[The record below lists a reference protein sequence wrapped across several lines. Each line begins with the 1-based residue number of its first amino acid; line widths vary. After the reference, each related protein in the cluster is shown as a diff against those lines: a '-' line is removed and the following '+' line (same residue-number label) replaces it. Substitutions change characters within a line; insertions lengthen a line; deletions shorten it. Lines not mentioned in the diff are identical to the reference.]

1 MSKNLK
7 NIVIS
12 LTVTIFC
19 SAVFLFVLYL
29 VKELKLTYI
38 LIVIFA
44 SIIVGLIVYI
54 NLLVFTKQITKLSS
68 SLDANTDK
76 LEKEKA
82 RLSYI
87 LNNMSQGIVVLDS
100 NKNIII
106 INDKVA
112 CLFDKKYQDYL
123 GKQCDVIFDKEIII
137 NYIDKAL
144 RGESVKDYELS
155 IGKKTF
161 RLGFN
166 DLKSNAK
173 GKASQDLKL
182 AIIYTDI
189 TDLADASALKQKF
202 ISNASHELKSPLTTI
217 IGYQQLISCGLVTD
231 IKEIEDYCSLTIKE
245 AKRMNEIVKEM
256 LELSRIEGNLD
267 SVISDVYLAKI
278 ITDLIDN
285 DSLKIKN
292 KNIKVKMKLDEKA
305 FAVMNE
311 SHAYS
316 LLNNLIENAI
326 KYNVQGGNIS
336 ITLTESEFIIKDTG
350 IGISES
356 DQKKIFERFFR
367 SYSVLSEEG
376 SGLGLAIVKHICSQ
390 YNFGLSVESKL
401 KKGTTFIV
409 KFK

>member
-54 NLLVFTKQITKLSS
+54 NLLIFTKQITRLSS
-68 SLDANTDK
+68 SLDENTDK

-182 AIIYTDI
+182 AIISTDI

-256 LELSRIEGNLD
+256 LEL
-267 SVISDVYLAKI
+267 ISDVYLAKI

-326 KYNVQGGNIS
+326 KYNVQGGSIS

-367 SYSVLSEEG
+367 LYSVLSEEG

-390 YNFGLSVESKL
+390 YNFGLFVESKL
-401 KKGTTFIV
+401 KKGTTFTV

>member
-54 NLLVFTKQITKLSS
+54 NLLIFTKQITRLSS
-68 SLDANTDK
+68 SLDENTDK

-202 ISNASHELKSPLTTI
+202 ISNASHELKRPLTTI

-231 IKEIEDYCSLTIKE
+231 IKEIEDY
-245 AKRMNEIVKEM
+245 
-256 LELSRIEGNLD
+256 
-267 SVISDVYLAKI
+267 
-278 ITDLIDN
+278 
-285 DSLKIKN
+285 
-292 KNIKVKMKLDEKA
+292 
-305 FAVMNE
+305 
-311 SHAYS
+311 
-316 LLNNLIENAI
+316 
-326 KYNVQGGNIS
+326 
-336 ITLTESEFIIKDTG
+336 
-350 IGISES
+350 
-356 DQKKIFERFFR
+356 FEQ
-367 SYSVLSEEG
+367 L
-376 SGLGLAIVKHICSQ
+376 
-390 YNFGLSVESKL
+390 
-401 KKGTTFIV
+401 
-409 KFK
+409 

>member
-54 NLLVFTKQITKLSS
+54 NLLIFTKQIARLSS
-68 SLDANTDK
+68 YLDENTDK

-166 DLKSNAK
+166 DLKSNVK

-326 KYNVQGGNIS
+326 KYNVQGGSIS

-390 YNFGLSVESKL
+390 YNFGLFVESKL
-401 KKGTTFIV
+401 KKGTTFTV